1 MSLQSEGEDRLA
13 VVVSPVSRLAAI
25 LLILLGIFTLIFVPP
40 LIVGILI
47 IVLGLVLYWLLYR
60 FSARVQR
67 ELAEEDGKNDR

>member
-1 MSLQSEGEDRLA
+1 MV

-25 LLILLGIFTLIFVPP
+25 LIILLGIFTLVFVPP

-67 ELAEEDGKNDR
+67 ELSEVDERTAIERKWS

>member
-1 MSLQSEGEDRLA
+1 MV

-25 LLILLGIFTLIFVPP
+25 LIILLGIFTLVFVPP

-60 FSARVQR
+60 FSARVER
-67 ELAEEDGKNDR
+67 ELSEVDEKRAAERSSL

>member
-1 MSLQSEGEDRLA
+1 
-13 VVVSPVSRLAAI
+13 VSPVSRLAAI
-25 LLILLGIFTLIFVPP
+25 LIILLGIFTLVFVPP

-67 ELAEEDGKNDR
+67 ELSEVEERAAERRSP

>member
-1 MSLQSEGEDRLA
+1 LV

-25 LLILLGIFTLIFVPP
+25 LIILLGIFTLVFVPP

-60 FSARVQR
+60 FSARVER
-67 ELAEEDGKNDR
+67 ELSEVDEKRAAERSSL